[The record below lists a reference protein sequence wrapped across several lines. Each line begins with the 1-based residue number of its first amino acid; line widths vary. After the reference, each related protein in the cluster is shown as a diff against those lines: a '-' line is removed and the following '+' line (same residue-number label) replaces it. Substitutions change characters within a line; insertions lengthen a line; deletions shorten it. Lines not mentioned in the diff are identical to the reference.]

1 MGLEI
6 GGYTGRFDWPKMGP
20 ALLIATALIFAI
32 RTAGWAV
39 KDDHH
44 ISDPALDEEIQY
56 AARAARRIMVH
67 LMRTCDAIFP
77 QRREPWYKADDEDV
91 PQ

>member
-1 MGLEI
+1 MGLEV
-6 GGYTGRFDWPKMGP
+6 GGYTERPDWPKMGP
-20 ALLIATALIFAI
+20 SLLIATALIVAI
-32 RTAGWAV
+32 RTARWPV

-56 AARAARRIMVH
+56 AFRVARRIMVH
-67 LMRTCDAIFP
+67 LVRTCEMIFP
-77 QRREPWYKADDEDV
+77 QRKEPWYRADDEDV